1 MKNSSLF
8 KCTPLR
14 SASTVCPQQNIC
26 TEYKA
31 VQNEIVD
38 LHNAFRRA
46 VQPTASNM
54 LMMIHSEDLRV
65 NSQAWVDQC
74 ILAHGKPSNRLLDGY
89 ECGENMF
96 YSAVPY
102 SWTEVINAWHA
113 EVQLY
118 QYPEGAT
125 NLTGHYTQ
133 VVWFSSYKVGCGVAL
148 CNDVYLY
155 ACQYY
160 RAGNFMNS
168 EPYKFG
174 TPCAS
179 CPKDCVDNLCTN
191 PCPYTNKYRDCPS
204 PTEVTVCEQ
213 QLSEDCPASCKC
225 PNKIIPKY

>member
-1 MKNSSLF
+1 VNL
-8 KCTPLR
+8 
-14 SASTVCPQQNIC
+14 STVVLYLACVCVHCCVCVSVFVCVDIC

-54 LMMIHSEDLRV
+54 LMMVSPASYSSIKM
-65 NSQAWVDQC
+65 NQKIFVDE
-74 ILAHGKPSNRLLDGY
+74 LLLGY

-179 CPKDCVDNLCTN
+179 CPKDCVENLCTN